1 MSDAASSQPSYSSP
15 PEPIFDWPALIT
27 DLLAGQDLS
36 AAHTS
41 WAMNEVMSGKVTPAL
56 LAGFLVALRSKG
68 ETVGEMVALA
78 DQMLAHAVPF
88 ERADDVRALDIV
100 GTGGDVAHTVNIST
114 MAAIVAAGT
123 GITVVKHGNRAAS
136 SSSGSADVLEAIG
149 VRLDLR
155 PQRVAE
161 IAHECGITFC
171 FAQAFHPSMRHAGP
185 TRRELGVPTAFNF
198 LGPLT
203 NPAQPTYSAVG
214 VGAAHMAP
222 LMAGVFASRAK
233 QAIVFSGDDGL
244 DEVSP
249 ATTTTAWWVTRGK
262 VTRFVLD
269 PRRVGFEL
277 GSVAQ
282 LRGGDAAFN
291 ASVLHA
297 VCRGERGAALDAVLL
312 NAGIALALVASGPG
326 GAAPVDQD
334 ELHVLWARGIEEA
347 RACIEAGQATRVVQ
361 SWVAATQ
368 V

>member
-1 MSDAASSQPSYSSP
+1 MSESASSQTPPPSP
-15 PEPIFDWPALIT
+15 TEPVFAWPGLIA
-27 DLLAGQDLS
+27 DLLASHELS
-36 AAHTS
+36 AAQTA
-41 WAMNEVMSGKVTPAL
+41 WAMDEAMSGRATPAV
-56 LAGFLVALRSKG
+56 LAGFLIALRSKG

-78 DQMLAHAVPF
+78 DRMLIHAVPF

-123 GITVVKHGNRAAS
+123 GVTVVKHGNRAAS

-149 VRLDLR
+149 VRLDLG

-161 IAHECGITFC
+161 VAHECGITFC

-222 LMAGVFASRAK
+222 LMAGVFASRGK

-249 ATTTTAWWVTRGK
+249 ATTTSAWWVTRGE
-262 VTRFVLD
+262 VTPFVLD
-269 PRRVGFEL
+269 PRRVGFDL
-277 GSVAQ
+277 GSVTA

-297 VCRGERGAALDAVLL
+297 VCRGESGAALDAVVL
-312 NAGIALALVASGPG
+312 NAGIALALVAGGPD
-326 GAAPVDQD
+326 GAAPADED
-334 ELHVLWARGIEEA
+334 ELHTRWARGIELA
-347 RACIEAGQATRVVQ
+347 RASIEQGQAVRVVQ
-361 SWVAATQ
+361 SWIAATQ